1 MKLEQDFRKLS
12 PKMRLYYRTLFKK
25 DFYSFAKY
33 FWCEADPAPF
43 VDGILVQFYCEFFQ
57 YLCRPWIGYDG
68 PWEEP
73 VIPDANPGEY
83 YLVNNVSDLKAGDK
97 ISCEGFMYVYEKAQ
111 LHTTSVTVVTE

>member
-43 VDGILVQFYCEFFQ
+43 VDGFLVQFYCEFFQ

-73 VIPDANPGEY
+73 VLPDIDEDTTIIDVRQNKQNA
-83 YLVNNVSDLKAGDK
+83 VISAIAVSQ
-97 ISCEGFMYVYEKAQ
+97 I
-111 LHTTSVTVVTE
+111 